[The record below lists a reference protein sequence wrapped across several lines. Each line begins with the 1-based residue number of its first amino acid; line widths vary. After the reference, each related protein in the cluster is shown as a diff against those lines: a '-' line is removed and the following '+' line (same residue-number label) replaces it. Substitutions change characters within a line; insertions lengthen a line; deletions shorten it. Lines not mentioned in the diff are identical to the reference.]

1 MQSIGER
8 LEEAR
13 KRLGISLRE
22 ASEATKIRMD
32 YLQHMENGSFAFS
45 LPDVYKRGF
54 LKIYARHLKLDAEKL
69 ATDFNAQSL
78 ASSRLARRDHLGRV
92 ELPGREGGVTVAGE
106 EPATFPSTGHGSA
119 GTEMIDQ
126 KTLIRLVLVLLGAI
140 ALLVVIFYG
149 VEKFIRSDS
158 GSDNTGPSAQAST
171 PPAPAPDQSEG
182 TETAPPATPG
192 LELVLSAKDDISRL
206 TVRQVSDRKVLY
218 DAPLTRGQSADITA
232 DGRVEIMVTAA
243 ENLHIEQDHQVYA
256 LKVTGMQDFYW
267 PTKAM
272 SGPPPGASTP

>member
-92 ELPGREGGVTVAGE
+92 ELPGREGGVTAAGE
-106 EPATFPSTGHGSA
+106 TAATAPSTGPSG
-119 GTEMIDQ
+119 GDTVDQ
-126 KTLIRLVLVLLGAI
+126 GTLIRLGAVLVLAIIVLVGA
-140 ALLVVIFYG
+140 FYG
-149 VEKFIRSDS
+149 VEKFLRSD
-158 GSDNTGPSAQAST
+158 TGPDSSAEST
-171 PPAPAPDQSEG
+171 PAAPAPAASDDQSPAAE
-182 TETAPPATPG
+182 APAPAAPA
-192 LELVLSAKDDISRL
+192 LELVLSAKDDIGRL

-218 DAPLTRGQSADITA
+218 DAPLTRGQSADIAA
-232 DGRVEIMVTAA
+232 DGRVEILVTNA
-243 ENLHIEQDHQVYA
+243 ENLHIEQNHQTYA
-256 LKVTGMQDFYW
+256 LEVTGLQDFYW

-272 SGPPPGASTP
+272 SGTPPSTP